1 MEIYDHMPVLLY
13 GDMSEFGTIDLV
25 DLARSII

>member
-1 MEIYDHMPVLLY
+1 MEIYVHMPVPLY
-13 GDMSEFGTIDLV
+13 GDMSGFGTIDLV